1 MTSFLMVVESAGLGE
16 LLLTKPAPERFLPTV
31 SPAVSSEGGDI
42 RETPTAQ
49 SAGVGFLP
57 RMNPLMELQ
66 ICLPSKLL
74 VTFSKGAMKR
84 LFSCVDPH
92 MLLKFIFLVEY
103 C

>member
-1 MTSFLMVVESAGLGE
+1 MVVESAGLRE
-16 LLLTKPAPERFLPTV
+16 LLLTKPAPERFLPAV

-42 RETPTAQ
+42 RETPTAL

-57 RMNPLMELQ
+57 RVNPQMELQ
-66 ICLPSKLL
+66 VCLPSKLL
-74 VTFSKGAMKR
+74 VTFSKRALKR
-84 LFSCVDPH
+84 FFSCVDPQ